1 VALSLSDLGRSFSS
15 ASFGHG
21 GVSIVVLKL
30 RCFISFGNTASA
42 PYINRKGVKFVSL
55 HTVVLWLHTMVGMT
69 SAHFP
74 FFSPCNNLLIASKII
89 ELALSTA
96 SFDCG

>member
-1 VALSLSDLGRSFSS
+1 MALSLSDLGRSFSS
-15 ASFGHG
+15 TSFGHG

-42 PYINRKGVKFVSL
+42 PYINQKGVKFVAL
-55 HTVVLWLHTMVGMT
+55 DTVMLWLHTAVGIT

-74 FFSPCNNLLIASKII
+74 FFSPCNILLIALKIK
-89 ELALSTA
+89 ELDLLTA